1 MKPMFIA
8 ALFTIARYGNNMY
21 PLIGGWILKMW
32 YIYKILAIK
41 KQ

>member
-1 MKPMFIA
+1 MLIA
-8 ALFTIARYGNNMY
+8 ALLIIARCGNNLC
-21 PLIGGWILKMW
+21 PLIDEWILKMW